1 MDTFLNREELK
12 SLWGFLA
19 IYISSALILMIIIA
33 ILYHSNETNKIHEK
47 RLMEIK
53 TVIMSYEKELMRAEM
68 DKVPY
73 TFHSPKEFFNVAL
86 LNKEKQPLFSNANI
100 PVFDLNTTRYT
111 VRELSS
117 PINDVAYIVVDE
129 EKKNL
134 VYEHFTKSFEKSK
147 DKFLDKPLYNSL
159 KLEGIKESNINIA
172 VYYKKSTSNVLGQ
185 TYMKRTGEYS
195 VVCAILNMWLTA
207 RALNIGMGWVSILKP
222 KKVNKSSLASIG
234 SFSVS

>member
-1 MDTFLNREELK
+1 MKF
-12 SLWGFLA
+12 
-19 IYISSALILMIIIA
+19 
-33 ILYHSNETNKIHEK
+33 NKK
-47 RLMEIK
+47 
-53 TVIMSYEKELMRAEM
+53 
-68 DKVPY
+68 
-73 TFHSPKEFFNVAL
+73 
-86 LNKEKQPLFSNANI
+86 
-100 PVFDLNTTRYT
+100 DLNTLTNIIASRRDIRGNNFIDKKISNKKLKIILESALNAPSVGYSQPW
-111 VRELSS
+111 EF
-117 PINDVAYIVVDE
+117 IVVDD

-222 KKVNKSSLASIG
+222 KKINKIFDIDKNEYKFIAYLCFG
-234 SFSVS
+234 YTKEFYNEPELKKLKWNKKKKLKDCFLK

>member
-1 MDTFLNREELK
+1 MKF
-12 SLWGFLA
+12 
-19 IYISSALILMIIIA
+19 
-33 ILYHSNETNKIHEK
+33 NKK
-47 RLMEIK
+47 
-53 TVIMSYEKELMRAEM
+53 
-68 DKVPY
+68 
-73 TFHSPKEFFNVAL
+73 
-86 LNKEKQPLFSNANI
+86 
-100 PVFDLNTTRYT
+100 DLNTLTNIIASRRDIRGNNFIDKKISNKKLKIILESALNAPSVGYSQPW
-111 VRELSS
+111 EF
-117 PINDVAYIVVDE
+117 IVVDE

-222 KKVNKSSLASIG
+222 KKVNKIFGIDKNEYKFIAYLCFG
-234 SFSVS
+234 YTKEFYNEPELKKLKWNKKRKLKDCFLK

>member
-1 MDTFLNREELK
+1 MKF
-12 SLWGFLA
+12 
-19 IYISSALILMIIIA
+19 
-33 ILYHSNETNKIHEK
+33 NKK
-47 RLMEIK
+47 
-53 TVIMSYEKELMRAEM
+53 
-68 DKVPY
+68 
-73 TFHSPKEFFNVAL
+73 
-86 LNKEKQPLFSNANI
+86 
-100 PVFDLNTTRYT
+100 DLNTLTNIIASRRDIRGNNFIDKKISNKKIKIILESALNAPSVGYSQPW
-111 VRELSS
+111 EF
-117 PINDVAYIVVDE
+117 IVVDD

-222 KKVNKSSLASIG
+222 KKINKLFNIDKNEYKFIAYLCFG
-234 SFSVS
+234 YTKEFYNEPELKKLKWNKKRKLKDCFLK